1 MTEYSLPEP
10 GSDGLSELERTIGAR
25 KSRRSFADEPV
36 GIETVA
42 TLLWSVQG
50 LTHER
55 DAVAMRASP
64 SAGATFPMVAFLSV
78 APGGCDD
85 LEAGLYRYVPDE
97 HRLDPA
103 IEESIHEDLTAAAL
117 DQAVVRGAPATIA
130 LAADYD
136 RTTRQYP
143 DHGDRYVHMEAGHA
157 AQNALLVCESRGLN
171 ACPVGAFDDA
181 ELTETL
187 ALPDELD
194 PLYLVPVGRRPTD
207 R

>member
-1 MTEYSLPEP
+1 MAEYSLPEP
-10 GSDGLSELERTIGAR
+10 GSDGLSELEQTIGAR

-36 GIETVA
+36 GIEAVA

-55 DAVAMRASP
+55 DGVPMRASP

-78 APGGCDD
+78 SPGGCDD

-97 HRLDPA
+97 HRLDPT
-103 IEESIHEDLTAAAL
+103 IEESIHEELTAAAM
-117 DQAVVRGAPATIA
+117 DQAVVRGAPATIV

-143 DHGDRYVHMEAGHA
+143 DHGERYVHMEAGHA

-181 ELTETL
+181 ELTEAL

-194 PLYLVPVGRRPTD
+194 PLYLVPFGEPAD
-207 R
+207 DE

>member
-10 GSDGLSELERTIGAR
+10 GSDGLSDIERTIGAR
-25 KSRRSFADEPV
+25 TSRRSFADEAV
-36 GIETVA
+36 GLETVA

-55 DAVAMRASP
+55 DGVPMRASP

-78 APGGCDD
+78 APGGCDE

-97 HRLDPA
+97 HRLDPV
-103 IEESIHEDLTAAAL
+103 IQESIHEDLTAAAL
-117 DQAVVRGAPATIA
+117 DQAVVRGAPVAIA

-136 RTTRQYP
+136 RTIRQYP
-143 DHGDRYVHMEAGHA
+143 DHGERYVHMEAGHA

-171 ACPVGAFDDA
+171 ACPVGAFDDD
-181 ELTETL
+181 ELAAVL
-187 ALPDELD
+187 DLPADLD
-194 PLYLVPVGRRPTD
+194 PLYLVPFGRRTTD